1 MKILLILFALIGY
14 FPTPVRHETVHAFHI
29 SKTDMV
35 FQPAEKT
42 VQITMHIFT
51 DDLEKGLEKQGASKL
66 FVGTERE
73 QKDVNALILNYLQ
86 QHFSIQLN
94 DKKIVYTWVGKE
106 ATKDKQALWIY
117 LEIKNIRAV
126 RNIFVENKVLTELF
140 DDQKNIVQINVPLKK
155 QGYFLLNKSKSSDS
169 ITF

>member
-1 MKILLILFALIGY
+1 MKIILISLVLFLTH
-14 FPTPVRHETVHAFHI
+14 FPMKRENLHAFHI

-35 FQPAEKT
+35 FQPAEKSL
-42 VQITMHIFT
+42 QITMHIFI
-51 DDLEKGLEKQGASKL
+51 DDLEKGLENQGQSKL

-73 QKDVNALILNYLQ
+73 QKDVNSLIYNYLQ
-86 QHFSIQLN
+86 NKFSIQLN
-94 DKKIVYTWVGKE
+94 GKKANYTWLGKE
-106 ATKDKQALWIY
+106 PTNDKQALWVY
-117 LEIKNIRAV
+117 LEIKNIRDI
-126 RNIFVENKVLTELF
+126 RNISVENRVLTELF